1 MLVKMGIV
9 MRTVIGLLLGIAF
22 IIAGKLYKKNK
33 KVSKILVVVGMV
45 LIVLSAVM
53 FLLIF
58 ILVGNM

>member
-1 MLVKMGIV
+1 MGIM
-9 MRTVIGLLLGIAF
+9 MRIGIASLLGIAL
-22 IIAGKLYKKNK
+22 IIAGKIYTENK